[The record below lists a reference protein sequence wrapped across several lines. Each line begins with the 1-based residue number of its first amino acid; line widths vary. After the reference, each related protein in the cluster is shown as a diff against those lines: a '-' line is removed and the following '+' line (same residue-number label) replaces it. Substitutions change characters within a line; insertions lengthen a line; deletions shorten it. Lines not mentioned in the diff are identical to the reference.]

1 MDAAQSLC
9 GLLIRSRR
17 SRGRWPCGGVFH
29 LLKDR
34 FHLRAAWAGGHGLH
48 RLPERCD
55 GIGLLRSG
63 VQTRRRGSLSATG
76 GTSPYTY
83 TLTTGTLPAGLT
95 LNATTGVLSG
105 TPNNTTAATFTLK
118 ATDANGCVGKLLTAR
133 GRGPEGWSPLW
144 AEVADKEKAA
154 RVREVMLNAQE
165 FNTRVPLGTAAPDF
179 KLMNVDGR
187 EVALSDFAGKPA
199 LLVMFMCNHC
209 PFVVHV
215 ADELARLGSEYMGRG
230 VAVVGI
236 NSNDTATHPA
246 DSPERMVAEAEERGY
261 QFPYLFD
268 ETQAVAKAYRA
279 ACTPDFFLFDQDR
292 KLVYRGQLDDSR
304 PGNGVPVTGKD
315 LRAALDAVLAG
326 AAPVSEQRA
335 SLGCN
340 IKWKAGNEPEYF
352 G

>member
-1 MDAAQSLC
+1 MA
-9 GLLIRSRR
+9 R
-17 SRGRWPCGGVFH
+17 
-29 LLKDR
+29 
-34 FHLRAAWAGGHGLH
+34 
-48 RLPERCD
+48 
-55 GIGLLRSG
+55 
-63 VQTRRRGSLSATG
+63 
-76 GTSPYTY
+76 
-83 TLTTGTLPAGLT
+83 
-95 LNATTGVLSG
+95 
-105 TPNNTTAATFTLK
+105 TPST
-118 ATDANGCVGKLLTAR
+118 
-133 GRGPEGWSPLW
+133 
-144 AEVADKEKAA
+144 
-154 RVREVMLNAQE
+154 ML
-165 FNTRVPLGTAAPDF
+165 PLGTAAPDF

-187 EVALSDFAGKPA
+187 EVALADFAGKPA

-261 QFPYLFD
+261 AFPYLFD

-315 LRAALDAVLAG
+315 LRAALDSVLSGKKPAD
-326 AAPVSEQRA
+326 EQRA